1 MLQNSFCWSQK
12 ASFLGMSRGWGVC
25 SYTLLILSS
34 TWKKWLGF
42 KDGGRR
48 PVCSTT
54 KRVSEYCCVSH
65 SFDLWALD
73 SGKNM
78 VSFAKFQDYK
88 VVVSNPLYLIFA
100 SLDVHVLSCSQR
112 MTGYAAAFSSN
123 IIYQGFSQAFLST
136 IREKIGKHQSTVR
149 RDDSEW
155 SRDFSEGFASGI
167 FCQSRWNSQSIQ
179 SWHGYFGGVV
189 FVLHCLAFPQ
199 TTCFM

>member
-1 MLQNSFCWSQK
+1 MRS
-12 ASFLGMSRGWGVC
+12 C

-136 IREKIGKHQSTVR
+136 IRKRLESINLQWDGMILSGV
-149 RDDSEW
+149 
-155 SRDFSEGFASGI
+155 GI
-167 FCQSRWNSQSIQ
+167 FQKVSRR
-179 SWHGYFGGVV
+179 GF
-189 FVLHCLAFPQ
+189 FVKADGIPRAFNPGMAFRSVDLS
-199 TTCFM
+199 CIALPSLRLPVSCSSRR